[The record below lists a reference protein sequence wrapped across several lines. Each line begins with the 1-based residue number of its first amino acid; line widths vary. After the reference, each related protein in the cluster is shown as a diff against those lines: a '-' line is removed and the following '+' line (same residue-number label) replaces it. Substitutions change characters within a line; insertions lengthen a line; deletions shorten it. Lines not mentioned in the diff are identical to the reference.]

1 MAFMKDGRQEE
12 EGIQGEMVG
21 SARQKYVAQRTKES
35 LELEGPS
42 CVGWDE
48 RTEEKRAHPLRI
60 RVGGGQEQ
68 PGEVRSWQCGQWQ
81 KPGGGCSW

>member
-1 MAFMKDGRQEE
+1 MVAVMKDGRQEK

-48 RTEEKRAHPLRI
+48 RTE
-60 RVGGGQEQ
+60 
-68 PGEVRSWQCGQWQ
+68 GEESS
-81 KPGGGCSW
+81 PSED

>member
-1 MAFMKDGRQEE
+1 MKDGRQEK

-48 RTEEKRAHPLRI
+48 RTE
-60 RVGGGQEQ
+60 
-68 PGEVRSWQCGQWQ
+68 GEESS
-81 KPGGGCSW
+81 PSED